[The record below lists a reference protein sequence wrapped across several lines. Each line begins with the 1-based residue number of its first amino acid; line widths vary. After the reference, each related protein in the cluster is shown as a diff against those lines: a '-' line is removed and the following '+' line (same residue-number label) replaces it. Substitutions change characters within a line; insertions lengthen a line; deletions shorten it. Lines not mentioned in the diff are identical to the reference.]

1 MIALQEEY
9 GPRWKRAG
17 QLQDEA
23 RQPGW
28 LSVRMTQGTPRD
40 VVTDTSRMERVQ
52 QSGVIAR
59 LGWPQDTSTDWEGD
73 IPKDQDKVRDCRERC
88 SSWTGLDDLRGRQPP
103 SPFLYVHFVPKRVN
117 NMGFYSLPQHILCAL
132 ESPQSGYPL
141 SARILPPSPPTLRE
155 RGSGLVLQG
164 GQVTTRNAPPPFAQ
178 TFLKVL
184 QPRKA
189 PSVKLAHCQR
199 PHTRRKHRVEWTHPD
214 MTTVWLCVFY

>member
-52 QSGVIAR
+52 QSGAIAR

-88 SSWTGLDDLRGRQPP
+88 SSWTGLDDLRGRQPL

-117 NMGFYSLPQHILCAL
+117 DMGFYSLPQHILCAL
-132 ESPQSGYPL
+132 ECAPRSRLPYSCQPRCQLL
-141 SARILPPSPPTLRE
+141 STPLRE
-155 RGSGLVLQG
+155 RGFELVCSE
-164 GQVTTRNAPPPFAQ
+164 QVTTS
-178 TFLKVL
+178 
-184 QPRKA
+184 KA
-189 PSVKLAHCQR
+189 PLHSPR
-199 PHTRRKHRVEWTHPD
+199 PS
-214 MTTVWLCVFY
+214 

>member
-9 GPRWKRAG
+9 GPRRKRAG

-23 RQPGW
+23 REPGR
-28 LSVRMTQGTPRD
+28 LSVRMTQGIPRD

-52 QSGVIAR
+52 QSGAIAR

-103 SPFLYVHFVPKRVN
+103 SPFLYVHFVPERVN
-117 NMGFYSLPQHILCAL
+117 DIGLYSLPQHILCAL
-132 ESPQSGYPL
+132 E
-141 SARILPPSPPTLRE
+141 PPSIWVPIGHSHSPPTLRE
-155 RGSGLVLQG
+155 RCFGLVLLPAS
-164 GQVTTRNAPPPFAQ
+164 NH
-178 TFLKVL
+178 L
-184 QPRKA
+184 QSWLIACDHINIPAR
-189 PSVKLAHCQR
+189 Q
-199 PHTRRKHRVEWTHPD
+199 KHRAKWTHPD

>member
-9 GPRWKRAG
+9 GPRRKRAG

-52 QSGVIAR
+52 QSGAIAR

-88 SSWTGLDDLRGRQPP
+88 SSWTGLDDLRGRQLP
-103 SPFLYVHFVPKRVN
+103 SPFLYVHFVPERVN
-117 NMGFYSLPQHILCAL
+117 NMGPYSLPQHMLCAL
-132 ESPQSGYPL
+132 EPPL
-141 SARILPPSPPTLRE
+141 NL
-155 RGSGLVLQG
+155 G
-164 GQVTTRNAPPPFAQ
+164 
-178 TFLKVL
+178 
-184 QPRKA
+184 
-189 PSVKLAHCQR
+189 AHCQ
-199 PHTRRKHRVEWTHPD
+199 PKSPSLTSYTS
-214 MTTVWLCVFY
+214 

>member
-1 MIALQEEY
+1 MIALQEDY
-9 GPRWKRAG
+9 GPRRKRAG

-52 QSGVIAR
+52 QSGAIAR

-103 SPFLYVHFVPKRVN
+103 SPFLYVHFVPERVN
-117 NMGFYSLPQHILCAL
+117 DMGLYSLPQHILCAL
-132 ESPQSGYPL
+132 EPPCPL
-141 SARILPPSPPTLRE
+141 SARIPPLSLPTLRE
-155 RGSGLVLQG
+155 RCSGLVLQ
-164 GQVTTRNAPPPFAQ
+164 QASNHPQSSPPFAQ
-178 TFLKVL
+178 GFLKAL
-184 QPRKA
+184 QPR
-189 PSVKLAHCQR
+189 VKLAHCQR
-199 PHTRRKHRVEWTHPD
+199 LHTRQKHRVEWTHPD

>member
-9 GPRWKRAG
+9 GPRRKRAG

-23 RQPGW
+23 RQPGR

-52 QSGVIAR
+52 QSGAIAR

-103 SPFLYVHFVPKRVN
+103 SPFLYVFFVSEMV
-117 NMGFYSLPQHILCAL
+117 Q
-132 ESPQSGYPL
+132 SPRTLLASVCPSISAPIFMSAKIPTPL
-141 SARILPPSPPTLRE
+141 NPASR
-155 RGSGLVLQG
+155 
-164 GQVTTRNAPPPFAQ
+164 TR
-178 TFLKVL
+178 L
-184 QPRKA
+184 
-189 PSVKLAHCQR
+189 
-199 PHTRRKHRVEWTHPD
+199 
-214 MTTVWLCVFY
+214 

>member
-9 GPRWKRAG
+9 GPRRKRAG

-52 QSGVIAR
+52 QSGAIAR

-88 SSWTGLDDLRGRQPP
+88 SSWTGLDDLRGRLLP

-117 NMGFYSLPQHILCAL
+117 DMGFYSLPQHILCAL
-132 ESPQSGYPL
+132 ESPQSGY
-141 SARILPPSPPTLRE
+141 
-155 RGSGLVLQG
+155 
-164 GQVTTRNAPPPFAQ
+164 
-178 TFLKVL
+178 
-184 QPRKA
+184 
-189 PSVKLAHCQR
+189 HCQPEYSL
-199 PHTRRKHRVEWTHPD
+199 PHLLHFVNAALGWCCRAWSSNHPQSSPSICSD
-214 MTTVWLCVFY
+214 LLKGASTGRLPV

>member
-9 GPRWKRAG
+9 GPRRKRAG

-52 QSGVIAR
+52 QSGAIAR

-88 SSWTGLDDLRGRQPP
+88 SSWTGLDDLRGRLLP
-103 SPFLYVHFVPKRVN
+103 SPFLYVFFVSETVQSSGTLLAATAHPVCSRV
-117 NMGFYSLPQHILCAL
+117 
-132 ESPQSGYPL
+132 SPQPGTHIHISQDVRT
-141 SARILPPSPPTLRE
+141 S
-155 RGSGLVLQG
+155 
-164 GQVTTRNAPPPFAQ
+164 
-178 TFLKVL
+178 
-184 QPRKA
+184 QPRFA
-189 PSVKLAHCQR
+189 NAALG
-199 PHTRRKHRVEWTHPD
+199 
-214 MTTVWLCVFY
+214 